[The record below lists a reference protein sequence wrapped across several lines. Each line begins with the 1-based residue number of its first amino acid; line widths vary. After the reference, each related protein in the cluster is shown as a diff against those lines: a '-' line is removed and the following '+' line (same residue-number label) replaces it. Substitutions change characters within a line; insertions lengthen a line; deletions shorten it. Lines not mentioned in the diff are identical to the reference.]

1 VKAGLPGHGKLKKPN
16 FTISRRPDSQMGN
29 RANFKRKLA
38 KVYQI
43 NFGLFCN
50 KFAKIPRH

>member
-1 VKAGLPGHGKLKKPN
+1 MKAGLPGHGKLKKPN